1 MQTIDPKELRVAF
14 SSYPTGVTVVTARR
28 ADGTPVGFTANSFSS
43 VSLDPPLLL
52 VCPGKFLS
60 SYSAFAE
67 CTRFAVNVLA
77 QGQDDI
83 ADVFARSKGDRFAQ
97 VAHRIDAHGLPLINN
112 AAAQFSCQ
120 THRSIPMGD
129 HSILIGQVLEFTQ
142 NDPLGLGYG
151 GGRYLNLAPQL
162 AAE

>member
-1 MQTIDPKELRVAF
+1 MHPIDPKELRVAF
-14 SSYPTGVTVVTARR
+14 GSYPTGVTVVTARR
-28 ADGTPVGFTANSFSS
+28 ADGTPIGFTANSFSS

-60 SYSAFAE
+60 NYTAFAD

-83 ADVFARSKGDRFAQ
+83 AEIFARYKGDRFAQ
-97 VAHRIDAHGLPLINN
+97 VDHRIDAHGLPLIEN

-120 THRSIPMGD
+120 THQSIPMGD
-129 HSILIGQVLEFTQ
+129 HSILIGQVLAFTQ
-142 NDPLGLGYG
+142 SDTLGLGYG
-151 GGRYLNLAPQL
+151 GGRYLNFAPQI
-162 AAE
+162 AAQ